1 MRHIYRRAERVL
13 SWLSEADEDTH
24 LAFSLI
30 ERWADAVLAT
40 SPKLESWPNGEAM
53 RMAVTTI
60 ERPFDEE
67 GWAAL
72 GSLTRKNIL
81 GEALD
86 SLRSHTGSAVS
97 LDLW

>member
-13 SWLSEADEDTH
+13 SWLGEADEDTH

-30 ERWADAVLAT
+30 EHWADAILAT

-67 GWAAL
+67 G
-72 GSLTRKNIL
+72 
-81 GEALD
+81 
-86 SLRSHTGSAVS
+86 
-97 LDLW
+97 